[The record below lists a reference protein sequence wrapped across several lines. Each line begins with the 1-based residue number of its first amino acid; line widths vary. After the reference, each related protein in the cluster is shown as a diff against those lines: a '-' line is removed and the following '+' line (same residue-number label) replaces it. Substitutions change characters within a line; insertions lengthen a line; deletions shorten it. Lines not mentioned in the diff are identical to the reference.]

1 MRVPCASPLGGL
13 SILNSRQCGELKH
26 SPHRR
31 AARFCL
37 PFLTQRRPAT
47 SSAPFLPMPPDSDNF
62 SAPSISVS
70 NLAQTWTS
78 INRPRTFHNR
88 NKNMLLFD
96 EDNGTKKAKVNG
108 PPTVLN
114 SDAQGWTSMASMTRA
129 KSLSTRQTQQPISMH
144 FSSLSPVCGVTGHQ
158 STQTT
163 HELHSVFVSNI

>member
-31 AARFCL
+31 AARSCL

-47 SSAPFLPMPPDSDNF
+47 SSASFLPMPPHSDNF
-62 SAPSISVS
+62 SAPSISLS
-70 NLAQTWTS
+70 DLAQTRTS
-78 INRPRTFHNR
+78 IKRPRTFHNR

-108 PPTVLN
+108 PPTVLD
-114 SDAQGWTSMASMTRA
+114 SDAPGMDVDGVDDPRDE
-129 KSLSTRQTQQPISMH
+129 SLNKTNPAADIISFFKPLPRVRGH
-144 FSSLSPVCGVTGHQ
+144 RSLVNLNHA
-158 STQTT
+158 
-163 HELHSVFVSNI
+163 